1 VPVEDVFNPCTAA
14 ARRTLLLGAGAMGV
28 AILAG
33 CGDEEPAPA
42 AGGNPGG
49 SSAPAT
55 PATTGGNPFD
65 DGAGPTAG
73 GGAQVPDNALV
84 AAGEV
89 PVGGGVIVKDTVLV
103 IQPAKGT
110 FKAYDAACP
119 HEGAIVDPP
128 FDGNPII
135 LCPRHNSKFKV
146 ADGGRVEGP
155 ATRGLRS
162 VRVAVRSGYVV
173 RA

>member
-1 VPVEDVFNPCTAA
+1 MPVEDIFKPCATA
-14 ARRTLLLGAGAMGV
+14 ARRTLLLGAGAMGIAV
-28 AILAG
+28 LAG
-33 CGDEEPAPA
+33 CGGDEPAPG
-42 AGGNPGG
+42 AGGQPGG
-49 SSAPAT
+49 SSAPAAPST
-55 PATTGGNPFD
+55 AGGNPFD
-65 DGAGPTAG
+65 DTGSSG
-73 GGAQVPDNALV
+73 GGEPQVPSNALV

-135 LCPRHNSKFKV
+135 QCPRHNSKFKV
-146 ADGGRVEGP
+146 ADGSRVEGP
-155 ATRGLRS
+155 APRGLKGIRVE
-162 VRVAVRSGYVV
+162 VRGGYVV